1 MGAIAQQKGGETHK
15 LTSRDTPTCYP
26 CASGEG
32 LQALPVPQQN
42 QKHCYSR
49 PPYAKN
55 IVGDLGGDPRQGL
68 VGTIKLQ

>member
-32 LQALPVPQQN
+32 LEALPVL
-42 QKHCYSR
+42 SR
-49 PPYAKN
+49 TRSIVTQGHPMPKTLWETLAVTQDKN
-55 IVGDLGGDPRQGL
+55 L
-68 VGTIKLQ
+68 